1 MKTCREAMT
10 TDADENTKSELNSSG
25 QLRPPKP
32 QIKSTTIDTPS
43 RKNVAGDKARE
54 G

>member
-1 MKTCREAMT
+1 MQRPGIK
-10 TDADENTKSELNSSG
+10 SSG
-25 QLRPPKP
+25 QLRLPKP
-32 QIKSTTIDTPS
+32 QIKPITIDTPS